1 MVYNIDN
8 ISQNANIN
16 INNINKKNMLDLK
29 FIRENS
35 DLVKTNSKNRLAK
48 VDIDKLLEL
57 DAKKRKMEGELD
69 EMRAK
74 RNAGSKSKPSPEQIA
89 EMKKIGESIK
99 KYEEDLKPLY
109 DEIKE
114 LWMAVPNLTHADVRV
129 SDDEDDNP
137 VMDTFLEPTK
147 FDFKARDHKELA
159 EINDLID
166 FDRAT
171 KVSGAKFFYLK
182 NELALLEFALIQYA
196 LEKVMVHG
204 FIPFSTPDMAKRE
217 VLEGIGFNPRGESTQ
232 VYNIEGTDLS
242 LVGTAEIT
250 MGAYHM
256 NETILEKDLPKKYV
270 AVSHCFRTEAGSYS
284 KFSKG
289 IFRVHQFTKIE
300 MFQYV
305 MPDKAEEAHAEL
317 LSIEREI
324 FEGLKIPFRVVDHCT
339 ADLGGPAIR
348 TYDLEAWMPGKPN
361 KDGGDGDWGEITS
374 TSNCTDYQARGLNI
388 KYRDKNGKKEYLYM
402 LNGTAIAVTR
412 AMIAIMENYQE
423 KDGSIIIPEV
433 LRKYLPGQIE
443 KIERK
448 EGK

>member
-1 MVYNIDN
+1 
-8 ISQNANIN
+8 
-16 INNINKKNMLDLK
+16 MLDLK
-29 FIRENS
+29 FIRENK
-35 DLVKTNSKNRLAK
+35 DLIKNNSKNRLAK

-57 DAKKRKMEGELD
+57 DAEKRKIEAELN
-69 EMRAK
+69 ELQAK
-74 RNAGSKSKPSPEQIA
+74 RNAGSKSKPSPEKIK
-89 EMKKIGESIK
+89 EMKKIGEDIK
-99 KYEEDLKPLY
+99 KHEEDLKPLNTK
-109 DEIKE
+109 IRE
-114 LWMAVPNLTHADVRV
+114 LLMTVPNLTHPDVKI

-137 VMDTFLEPTK
+137 VVDTFLKASK
-147 FDFKARDHKELA
+147 FGFKARDHKELA
-159 EINDLID
+159 EINDLVD

-171 KVSGAKFFYLK
+171 KVSGSKFFYLK

-196 LEKVMVHG
+196 LEKVMTHG
-204 FIPFSTPDMAKRE
+204 FIPFSTPDLAKQE
-217 VLEGIGFNPRGESTQ
+217 VLEGIGFSPRGESTQ

-250 MGAYHM
+250 MGGYHM
-256 NETILEKDLPKKYV
+256 DETIDEKDLPKKYV

-305 MPDKAEEAHAEL
+305 MPDKSEEAHQEL
-317 LSIEREI
+317 LDIEREI

-361 KDGGDGDWGEITS
+361 KNGELGDWGEITS
-374 TSNCTDYQARGLNI
+374 TSNCTNYQARGLNV
-388 KYRDKNGKKEYLYM
+388 KYRDKNGKRDYLHM
-402 LNGTAIAVTR
+402 INGTAIAVTR
-412 AMIAIMENYQE
+412 AMIAIMENFQE
-423 KDGSIIIPEV
+423 EDGSIVIPEV

-443 KIERK
+443 RIKRK
-448 EGK
+448 